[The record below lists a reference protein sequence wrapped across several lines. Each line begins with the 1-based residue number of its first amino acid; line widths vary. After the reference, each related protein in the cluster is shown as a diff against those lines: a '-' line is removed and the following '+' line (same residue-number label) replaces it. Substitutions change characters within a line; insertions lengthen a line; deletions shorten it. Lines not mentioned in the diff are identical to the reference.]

1 MLRSEKNDTGT
12 TSFISK
18 KHKSEETVH
27 QRAEKVQMSYRR
39 FETRGFIVQT
49 KGFQNEEG
57 KKHLNATQN
66 YDPTCCLHSA

>member
-1 MLRSEKNDTGT
+1 MGT

-27 QRAEKVQMSYRR
+27 QHAEKVELSYHR
-39 FETRGFIVQT
+39 FETSGFTVQT
-49 KGFQNEEG
+49 KGFKNDGG

-66 YDPTCCLHSA
+66 YDPTCCLHLA